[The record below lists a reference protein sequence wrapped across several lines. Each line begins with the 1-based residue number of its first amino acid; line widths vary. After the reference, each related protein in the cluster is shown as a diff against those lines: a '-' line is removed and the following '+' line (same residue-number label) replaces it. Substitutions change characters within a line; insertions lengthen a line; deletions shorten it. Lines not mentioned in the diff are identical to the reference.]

1 MGYLTIIGQI
11 LLTDASGA
19 FFPPTAQQPPFFA
32 TLLEAFL
39 EGFDAAGGGAIGCLR
54 RCLFVQAMLR
64 CLVASPAGD
73 ALEAVLDCAA
83 NVLAEEEASEDKLR
97 ILFVEKEMSGDRVF
111 SGDYLQRFVAQ
122 SRLRESVTEG
132 VRVGMGRNIEGR
144 RWRIAWGEKRWR
156 KCWHRWRRRLWR
168 LWDR

>member
-19 FFPPTAQQPPFFA
+19 FFPPVAQQPPFFA

-132 VRVGMGRNIEGR
+132 VRVGMG
-144 RWRIAWGEKRWR
+144 
-156 KCWHRWRRRLWR
+156 
-168 LWDR
+168 